1 MEEGSGDEKGQ
12 AIQELLKS
20 CPKTVPQRFVQP
32 DGYGPRDR
40 RCTTLGLEIPVIDML
55 HDRSTMLREL
65 KEACQDWGFFQVVNH
80 GVDMEVVRN
89 LRRLAYEFYV
99 MPSQEK
105 RKWRRKT
112 GESAGYGAFGKSSDG
127 TSDWVDTLCMYL
139 SPESARNVET
149 VWPDKPEL
157 LRVYVDEAGKQI
169 GEYAQ
174 KLAADLSESLGL
186 PRDHFKE
193 VLADSVASLRL
204 NLYPLCPFADRVLGV
219 GAHSDMDT
227 FTILIEESEK
237 EGLEVL
243 KNGLWLPVKPVRDGL
258 IVNIGDVTQ
267 ASSNGKYKS
276 QGHRALVFEHSERV
290 SIVVNYSPLPGV
302 SICPAQE
309 LLSSS
314 HPAMYRQ
321 SSYADYID
329 LCQADKSLGRD
340 RVDSLLC

>member
-65 KEACQDWGFFQVVNH
+65 KEVVNH

-157 LRVYVDEAGKQI
+157 LRSFKMHGVFKVDDLLVHRVYVDEAGKQI

-243 KNGLWLPVKPVRDGL
+243 KNGLWLPVKPV
-258 IVNIGDVTQ
+258 I
-267 ASSNGKYKS
+267 SNGKYKS